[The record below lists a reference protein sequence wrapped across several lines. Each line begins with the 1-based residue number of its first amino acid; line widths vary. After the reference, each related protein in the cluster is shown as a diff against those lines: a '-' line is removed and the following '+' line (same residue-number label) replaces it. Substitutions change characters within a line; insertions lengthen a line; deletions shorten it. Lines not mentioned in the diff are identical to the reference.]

1 MPIHSCTLPGGGSG
15 YQWGQH
21 GKCYAERSGAERQ
34 AEAAHANGFHG
45 DNSPAAAG
53 VLMHRMGHVYLAQRR
68 DNGHWAFPGGM
79 VEPGESP
86 RDAAARELHEETGV
100 ELPSEALNF
109 LHTRVR
115 DAAPDAVDFTTY
127 AAAMPDS
134 MPNPSLCDEH
144 TAGGWFPV
152 DGLPSPLHDG
162 VGDCIDRLM
171 GTGYAGDCMAI
182 DRMTVRNTDVDGRMH
197 IEVSPISKAN
207 VCPYYGK
214 EIPGWQ
220 ALGLEPDRIYKL
232 YRDPVELAKAAP
244 TFNRIPLLN
253 KHVPHMAANPPKDN
267 VVGTTG
273 DNARFDPPYLLN
285 SLSVWD
291 NSAIAGI
298 ETNEQR
304 ELSSSYRYRA
314 DMTPGV
320 SPEGEPFDG
329 SMRDIVGNHVALVP
343 VGRAGSDVS
352 VGDSL
357 PLELSHMK
365 KSVQLATKVAIGT
378 FLRPAL
384 ATDSA
389 PIPFDQL
396 IKPGMAA
403 DAIAAATAKHYH
415 GRFDVDKSKLASL
428 ITRAQDEAEEMDK
441 AEDAEEEEERKRKE
455 EEEKR
460 AKDRKRA
467 RDTGAG
473 GPEKRGE
480 DESEEEK
487 KEREEKRAAEDAAL
501 RASVAAD
508 FQALRAAE
516 KDVHP
521 LVGELPAMDSA
532 EAVYRA
538 ALDMIKVDHK
548 GVHASALPALVRMA
562 KDSAVARTTQGQKA
576 PAMAADASAV
586 SEFYQK
592 YPNAVAPG
600 RG

>member
-1 MPIHSCTLPGGGSG
+1 MPIHACTLPGGGSG

-21 GKCYAERSGAERQ
+21 GKCYESRAGAERQ
-34 AEAAHANGFHG
+34 AEAAHANGYRG
-45 DNSPAAAG
+45 DNAPSAAG
-53 VLMHRMGHVYLAQRR
+53 VLMHRMGHVYLVQRR
-68 DNGHWAFPGGM
+68 DNGNWAFPGGM
-79 VEPGESP
+79 VEPGESA
-86 RDAAARELHEETGV
+86 RDAAARELYEETGI

-115 DAAPDAVDFTTY
+115 DASPDAVDFTTY

-134 MPNPSLCDEH
+134 LPQPSLCDEH
-144 TAGGWFPV
+144 TSAGWFPV
-152 DGLPSPLHDG
+152 DALPAPLHDG
-162 VGDCIDRLM
+162 VGDCIDKLM
-171 GTGYAGDCMAI
+171 GTGYAADCMAM

-197 IEVSPISKAN
+197 IEVSPISKSN
-207 VCPYYGK
+207 VCPYYGR
-214 EIPGWQ
+214 EIPNWQ
-220 ALGLEPDRIYKL
+220 ALGLLPDKIYRL

-253 KHVPHMAANPPKDN
+253 KHVPHMADNPPKDN

-320 SPEGEPFDG
+320 NPEGEPFDG

-343 VGRAGSDVS
+343 VGRAGPDVS

-357 PLELSHMK
+357 PLELLHMK
-365 KSVQLATKVAIGT
+365 KSVQLATKVALGT

-384 ATDSA
+384 AADSA
-389 PIPFDQL
+389 IPYDQL
-396 IKPGMAA
+396 IKPGAKPDEIASAA
-403 DAIAAATAKHYH
+403 AKHYH
-415 GRFDVDKSKLASL
+415 GKFEVNKDKLTSL
-428 ITRAQDEAEEMDK
+428 IARAQDEAEEMEK
-441 AEDAEEEEERKRKE
+441 AEDESEEEREEREEKE
-455 EEEKR
+455 ERERK
-460 AKDRKRA
+460 AKDKRA

-473 GPEKRGE
+473 GPTARDAET
-480 DESEEEK
+480 EE
-487 KEREEKRAAEDAAL
+487 EREERRAAEDAAL
-501 RASVAAD
+501 RASVAQD
-508 FQALRAAE
+508 FRAVRLAE
-516 KDVHP
+516 KDVFP
-521 LVGELPAMDSA
+521 LVGELQAMDSA

-538 ALDMIKVDHK
+538 ALDLVKIDHK
-548 GVHASALPALVRMA
+548 DVHASALPALVRMA
-562 KDSAVARTTQGQKA
+562 KDSALNKNAQTPRA
-576 PAMAADASAV
+576 PAMARDASAM
-586 SEFYQK
+586 SDFYKQ
-592 YPNAVAPG
+592 YPNARAPG